1 LSQQV
6 KLFDMCGA
14 FCPSIAQYKSTA
26 GGELTPYY
34 TVWRASG
41 RRARCAA
48 AVKDLIVGLGLRR
61 GGFW

>member
-1 LSQQV
+1 
-6 KLFDMCGA
+6 MCGA
-14 FCPSIAQYKSTA
+14 FCPSVAQYKSTA

-48 AVKDLIVGLGLRR
+48 AAKDLLVGLGLRR
-61 GGFW
+61 GGYW